1 MDELERDV
9 DIYKKIIQ
17 TGNRRE
23 WFDRGDCVRFY
34 FGHYTSGVW
43 QTHIDNMVV
52 LGQLEQNEE
61 RRLYRLV

>member
-23 WFDRGDCVRFY
+23 WFDRGDCIHFY
-34 FGHYTSGVW
+34 FGLYTSSMW
-43 QTHIDNMVV
+43 QTHIDNMVN